1 MEQSKQ
7 AKERLEAVKSK
18 GGKEWTKA
26 LQEELDNTVLSIV
39 DLEEAIEERKNQEAT
54 EKGKTS
60 EKKYTPKKGTE
71 KLLHLSLVRGRRF
84 NPRTGKEETK
94 PYIQFFTYGEWL
106 VFKQNY
112 KLLGYTILAVLHDP
126 FGGVQADN
134 L

>member
-18 GGKEWTKA
+18 GGKEWTEA
-26 LQEELDNTVLSIV
+26 LQEELDNTVLSLV
-39 DLEEAIEERKNQEAT
+39 DLEEAIDERKKT
-54 EKGKTS
+54 EKKSG
-60 EKKYTPKKGTE
+60 KYTPAKGTE
-71 KLLHLSLVRGRRF
+71 KLLHLSVVRGRRF

-94 PYIQFFTYGEWL
+94 PYIQFFTYGEWQ

-126 FGGVQADN
+126 FGGVEADK

>member
-18 GGKEWTKA
+18 GGKEWTEA
-26 LQEELDNTVLSIV
+26 LQEELDNTVLGLV
-39 DLEEAIEERKNQEAT
+39 DLEEAIEERKAQKKVET
-54 EKGKTS
+54 TS
-60 EKKYTPKKGTE
+60 GEYKAAPGTE
-71 KLLHLSLVRGRRF
+71 KLLHLSVVRGRRF

-94 PYIQFFTYGEWL
+94 PYTQFFTYGEWQ

-126 FGGVQADN
+126 FGGVEADK